1 MFDILY
7 VIIIII
13 FCNSLGEKNKI
24 FFQQLINKK
33 KMIFGY
39 LGKDYF
45 FVGFVNIKN
54 GIGENS
60 SKRDR
65 IFKFK

>member
-1 MFDILY
+1 
-7 VIIIII
+7 
-13 FCNSLGEKNKI
+13 
-24 FFQQLINKK
+24 
-33 KMIFGY
+33 MIFGY